1 MAFGIDD
8 ALMIAGGIGTVAN
21 TVGSLANAAGNV
33 GRLFGGWGQTGQ
45 SQSQGGSTQ
54 QGAGKSISAS
64 KSGTNDEQVMQ
75 YLAQAYGY
83 QNQEGIKQSQFNQRS
98 MLQQMGYNT
107 LGAIMQGVYNHI
119 ENSTAMNFNSTEAL
133 ANREWQERMSNTAY
147 QRAVADMKA
156 AGLNPILAFQN
167 GGASTPGG
175 SAATISGASIGAPS
189 SSALGVSRASGFV
202 PNSYSSESWSQSE
215 WYNAA
220 QSWNQMLSST
230 GMSPYGLMK
239 ALEGINNDAGNAI
252 DKNVTAN
259 QRNPNRNPNT
269 KKDGGRRSGATGA
282 YTKRQQDIKAGK
294 AQAPGKNPY
303 TGG

>member
-1 MAFGIDD
+1 MSLLG
-8 ALMIAGGIGTVAN
+8 ALGTIGSIAGTVGTVAN
-21 TVGSLANAAGNV
+21 AVGQIGNA
-33 GRLFGGWGQTGQ
+33 FGAWGQVGQ

-54 QGAGKSISAS
+54 SGGGKSQSS
-64 KSGTNDEQVMQ
+64 SSSGTNVDQVEKWLQ
-75 YLAQAYGY
+75 GAYGY
-83 QNQEGIKQSQFNQRS
+83 QNNEGVKQSQFNQKS

-119 ENSTAMNFNSTEAL
+119 ENQTAMNFNSTEAL

-147 QRAVADMKA
+147 QRAVKDMRE

-175 SAATISGASIGAPS
+175 STATISGASMGAPS

-202 PNSYSSESWSQSE
+202 PNAYESESWSQSD

-230 GMSPYGLMK
+230 GMTPLGLQK
-239 ALEGINNDAGNAI
+239 TLSEIGEGTGNLI
-252 DKNVTAN
+252 DKTVGAGRKAAERGKTNVNKAMDN
-259 QRNPNRNPNT
+259 VRNGHGIDNITGNRNRA
-269 KKDGGRRSGATGA
+269 GGGAGRS
-282 YTKRQQDIKAGK
+282 K
-294 AQAPGKNPY
+294 
-303 TGG
+303 

>member
-54 QGAGKSISAS
+54 QGGGSSRS
-64 KSGTNDEQVMQ
+64 GSTSGTNDEQVMQ

-175 SAATISGASIGAPS
+175 SAATISGASMGAPS

-230 GMSPYGLMK
+230 GMSPYGL
-239 ALEGINNDAGNAI
+239 ANAFEGINNDVKNDI
-252 DKNVTAN
+252 DKNVAAN
-259 QRNPNRNPNT
+259 QKNPGGKVNNPAAGR
-269 KKDGGRRSGATGA
+269 KDGGRRSGSTGA
-282 YTKRQQDIKAGK
+282 FTKKLQGIQERHAERRDE
-294 AQAPGKNPY
+294 
-303 TGG
+303 